1 MAVFTNTA
9 TLSYNNNVIN
19 SNTVTGEL
27 QEVLSLTKLPVADTY
42 SAGDTVGYI
51 VSVVNSGTTAFTNLT
66 LTDNLGEY
74 IYNSATLYPLSYIS
88 GSLKYYI
95 NGAIQTAPEVAAGPP
110 LSVSGITVPAGGN
123 ATIIYQ
129 AKVNEYA
136 PLDIEA
142 QIENTVTITGRGI
155 STPLSDTAVISAA
168 AAGDLSITKSICP
181 SVITENGVLTYT
193 FTVQNYGNTAI
204 TAADNAVITDNF
216 DPILSDLTVK
226 FNGTAWTSETDYTY
240 DGATGAFATVA
251 GRLTVPAA
259 TYRRDTDGKL
269 ILTPGVSILTVTGTV

>member
-42 SAGDTVGYI
+42 GAGDTVGYI

-74 IYNSATLYPLSYIS
+74 IYNSATLYPLSYVS

-95 NGAIQTAPEVAAGPP
+95 NGTIQAAPEVAAGPP

-204 TAADNAVITDNF
+204 TAADNAVITDSF
-216 DPILSDLTVK
+216 DPILSDLTAK
-226 FNGTAWTSETDYTY
+226 FNGAAWTSETDYTY
-240 DGATGAFATVA
+240 DAATGAFATVA

>member
-9 TLSYNNNVIN
+9 TLSYNNNIIN

-42 SAGDTVGYI
+42 GSGDTVGYI

-74 IYNSATLYPLSYIS
+74 IYNSATLYPLSYVS

-95 NGAIQTAPEVAAGPP
+95 NGTIQAAPEVAAGPP

-204 TAADNAVITDNF
+204 TAADNAVITDSF

-240 DGATGAFATVA
+240 DAATGAFATVA

>member
-42 SAGDTVGYI
+42 GAGDTVGYI

-74 IYNSATLYPLSYIS
+74 IYNSATLYPLSYVS

-95 NGAIQTAPEVAAGPP
+95 NGTIQAAPEVAAGPP

-142 QIENTVTITGRGI
+142 QIENTVTITGRDI

-204 TAADNAVITDNF
+204 TAADNAVITDSF

-240 DGATGAFATVA
+240 DAATGAFATVA

>member
-204 TAADNAVITDNF
+204 TAADNAVITDSF

-226 FNGTAWTSETDYTY
+226 FNGTAWNSETDYTY
-240 DGATGAFATVA
+240 DAATGAFATVA

-259 TYRRDTDGKL
+259 TYRRDTNGKL